1 MIKSRRKRK
10 RRMGQA
16 LSCLFSTFS
25 RPSDT
30 QVHFES
36 KDTSGDNIHKHKNKT
51 NYLKANCL
59 QILSMSSSSNL
70 YRPGLVLSSSM

>member
-36 KDTSGDNIHKHKNKT
+36 KDTSGDNIHKHRKQNKLSKSQLFKNIV
-51 NYLKANCL
+51 NE
-59 QILSMSSSSNL
+59 QFI
-70 YRPGLVLSSSM
+70 